1 MKKPTNR
8 TLGVLAAAALSVG
21 GAGAAIGVASGGT
34 SAQGRDA
41 DLASALNK
49 NEGTKLTADDIR
61 AAELDVLK
69 TRLGE
74 AVKAG
79 RMTQAQADE
88 MLQHAKDAPKHRA
101 EMEARRAARIAPVA
115 KVLGMTAAEI
125 DAQMESGKSLAKLAE
140 SKGVSRAALLGAIKE
155 GIAAEAKADGVT
167 YTAERLDAL
176 AADFADRAGGPGGI
190 GHGDGPGGGATG
202 FGGAGGFG
210 DWDGAPPVAP

>member
-1 MKKPTNR
+1 MKRPTNR
-8 TLGVLAAAALSVG
+8 TLGILAAGALSVG

-41 DLASALNK
+41 DLAAALNK
-49 NEGTKLTADDIR
+49 NEGTKLTAADVR

-69 TRLGE
+69 TRLGD

-88 MLQHAKDAPKHRA
+88 MLQRAKDAPKRRA

-115 KVLGMTAAEI
+115 KVLGMTASAI
-125 DAQMESGKSLAKLAE
+125 DTEMESGKSLAKLAE

-155 GIAAEAKADGVT
+155 GIAAESKADGVT

-176 AADFADRAGGPGGI
+176 AADMADRTGGHAGI
-190 GHGDGPGGGATG
+190 GHGGDGAPD
-202 FGGAGGFG
+202 FGRAGGFG
-210 DWDGAPPVAP
+210 DWDGVPPIAP